1 MAEQKRHHSMMP
13 ENVQTVAKRR
23 SIVKRNLGMVFT
35 SCLTFSRRMA
45 KIAQEVK
52 DNEEDG
58 QGMSN
63 YLKFLGTAGA
73 RFVMIQ
79 QLRSSAGTVI
89 HLDGQ
94 TILLD
99 PGPGTLARCAASR
112 PKINPAELQAI
123 ILSHRHVDHSTD
135 VNVMMEAMSEGGFK
149 KRGVLYAPEDCL
161 EGADP
166 VVLRYVRD
174 YIAKIETLHEKS
186 VYNVNGL
193 RFRTSGR
200 HRHGTETYGLI
211 FESSLGKISFLVDTE
226 FMPELAKW
234 YKGARVLVLNVV
246 RLKPADDD
254 RVIQHLCL
262 PEAQQIISE
271 IKPEVAILTHF
282 GSTMLRAKPWEL
294 VEKMSRETGVKVIA
308 AADGM
313 NFALEE

>member
-1 MAEQKRHHSMMP
+1 
-13 ENVQTVAKRR
+13 
-23 SIVKRNLGMVFT
+23 
-35 SCLTFSRRMA
+35 
-45 KIAQEVK
+45 
-52 DNEEDG
+52 
-58 QGMSN
+58 MSN

-79 QLRSSAGTVI
+79 QLRSSAGTII

-94 TILLD
+94 MILLD

-149 KRGVLYAPEDCL
+149 KRGILFAPEDCL
-161 EGADP
+161 ESDDP

-174 YIAKIETLHEKS
+174 YIAKIQVLQEKA
-186 VYNVNGL
+186 VYKVNGL

-200 HRHGTETYGLI
+200 HRHGAETYGLI
-211 FESSLGKISFLVDTE
+211 FESTLGKIAFLVDTE
-226 FMPELAKW
+226 FLPQLVKW
-234 YKGARVLVLNVV
+234 YQGARVLVLNVV

-254 RVIQHLCL
+254 RAIQHLCL
-262 PEAQQIISE
+262 PEAKQIIAE

-294 VEKMSRETGVKVIA
+294 AEQMSRELGTKVVA
-308 AADGM
+308 ASDGM
-313 NFALEE
+313 SFALDEL

>member
-1 MAEQKRHHSMMP
+1 
-13 ENVQTVAKRR
+13 
-23 SIVKRNLGMVFT
+23 
-35 SCLTFSRRMA
+35 
-45 KIAQEVK
+45 
-52 DNEEDG
+52 
-58 QGMSN
+58 MSN

-79 QLRSSAGTVI
+79 QLRSSAGTIV

-94 TILLD
+94 MILLD

-149 KRGVLYAPEDCL
+149 KRGVLFAPEDCL

-174 YIAKIETLHEKS
+174 YIAGVEVLQEKKN
-186 VYNVNGL
+186 YKLDGL

-200 HRHGTETYGLI
+200 HRHGAETYGLI
-211 FESSLGKISFLVDTE
+211 FESKAGKIAFLVDTE
-226 FMPELAKW
+226 YFPDLLKW
-234 YKGARVLVLNVV
+234 YKGVRVLVMNVV

-262 PEAQQIISE
+262 SEAQDLIAAL
-271 IKPEVAILTHF
+271 KPETAILTHF
-282 GSTMLRAKPWEL
+282 GATMLRGKPWEL
-294 VEKMSRETGVKVIA
+294 AEQVSRATGVKVVA
-308 AADGM
+308 ASDGM
-313 NFALEE
+313 NFPLPS